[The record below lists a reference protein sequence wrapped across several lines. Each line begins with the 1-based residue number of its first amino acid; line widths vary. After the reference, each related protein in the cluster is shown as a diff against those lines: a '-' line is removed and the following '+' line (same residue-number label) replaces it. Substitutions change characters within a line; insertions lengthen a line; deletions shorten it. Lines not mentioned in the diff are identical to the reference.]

1 MGIQAVMKILN
12 HPQFK
17 KYTMWFM
24 TETIS
29 PEAGQIAPALAHFGQ
44 QTTTSPHRPENWLTI
59 YGAYLCSKCTV
70 SFCYLN
76 QEIEVRS
83 NIIGR
88 LYVC

>member
-1 MGIQAVMKILN
+1 M
-12 HPQFK
+12 
-17 KYTMWFM
+17 
-24 TETIS
+24 
-29 PEAGQIAPALAHFGQ
+29 
-44 QTTTSPHRPENWLTI
+44 
-59 YGAYLCSKCTV
+59 CSKCTV